1 MRILFVSPH
10 PDDIEFSMGSTEAA
24 LCEKGHEVY
33 LLCITGGEYGI
44 EIDEFKGERLSKIRR
59 RELRRASKIMGVKQ
73 VDFFGLIDGYV
84 KLGRKYINKL
94 REYIEKIKPDIVFCA
109 DPVFTVDP
117 HNDHLKSGLMTY
129 QAVKEMKKR
138 PLLIHFYT
146 YSPNYYQPC
155 THLKTTYEAFI
166 KYESQGF
173 TSKLFIFFNKFFKF
187 LSGLM
192 MKRVGLVDAFRIIDF
207 KKEKIELTFRQRI
220 MSRIFF
226 NLGGSSLPSGE
237 QYLPRPE
244 DLGLK
249 EFRF

>member
-24 LCEKGHEVY
+24 LCEKGHEVF
-33 LLCITGGEYGI
+33 LLCFTGGEYGI

-84 KLGRKYINKL
+84 KLGRKYIDKL
-94 REYIEKIKPDIVFCA
+94 KEYMKKVNPDIVFCA

-138 PLLIHFYT
+138 PLLIYFYSF
-146 YSPNYYQPC
+146 SPNYYQPC
-155 THLKTTYEAFI
+155 THLKKTYAAFDE
-166 KYESQGF
+166 YVSQGF
-173 TSKLFIFFNKFFKF
+173 SNKLTKTFNKFFKV
-187 LSGLM
+187 LSGLI
-192 MKRVGLVDAFRIIDF
+192 MKRIGKIDAFRIIDF
-207 KKEKIELTFRQRI
+207 KKEPVKLSFWQKIWV
-220 MSRIFF
+220 RIFHDM
-226 NLGGSSLPSGE
+226 GGSSLPSGK